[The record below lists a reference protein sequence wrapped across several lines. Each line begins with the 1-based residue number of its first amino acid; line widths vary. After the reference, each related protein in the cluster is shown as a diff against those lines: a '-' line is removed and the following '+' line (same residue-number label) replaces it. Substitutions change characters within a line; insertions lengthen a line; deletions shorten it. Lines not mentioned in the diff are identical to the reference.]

1 MLFSENGLEKKEKRV
16 IESICYLTEH
26 SETDPDDNGGK
37 NSNEWC
43 ELLKQSFN

>member
-37 NSNEWC
+37 NSNE
-43 ELLKQSFN
+43 